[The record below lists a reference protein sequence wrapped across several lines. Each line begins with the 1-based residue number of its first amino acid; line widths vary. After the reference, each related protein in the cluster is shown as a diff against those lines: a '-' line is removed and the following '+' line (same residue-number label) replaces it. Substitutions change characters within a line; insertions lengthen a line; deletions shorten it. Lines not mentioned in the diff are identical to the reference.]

1 VSPQSQSFAVC
12 TALLR
17 AAAPLAPADLR
28 RDWLREWEAELWFT
42 ATQRKPHARPQAA
55 RLVTRC
61 AGAWVHAAW
70 LRWDRWRLEML
81 LQDIRYAVRT
91 LVRKPGFATMTIL
104 IGSPYLCAAVK
115 KRINCSLFA
124 TVSADGGRGAG

>member
-1 VSPQSQSFAVC
+1 RTSRAPLLPRDRIGRAGAARVGGLLPRAAARRGVTHPAAIVTPTSRSFAVC
-12 TALLR
+12 AALLR

-42 ATQRKPHARPQAA
+42 VAPHRKSARPCAA
-55 RLVTRC
+55 RLVARC

-81 LQDIRYAVRT
+81 LQDIKY
-91 LVRKPGFATMTIL
+91 
-104 IGSPYLCAAVK
+104 
-115 KRINCSLFA
+115 
-124 TVSADGGRGAG
+124 

>member
-1 VSPQSQSFAVC
+1 MTVALEPSRSLTFRAG
-12 TALLR
+12 ALLVR
-17 AAAPLAPADLR
+17 GAGAMVPPR
-28 RDWLREWEAELWFT
+28 RRSEWRREWEAELWFT

-55 RLVTRC
+55 WLVTRC

-104 IGSPYLCAAVK
+104 TLVIITRP
-115 KRINCSLFA
+115 
-124 TVSADGGRGAG
+124 